1 MPHDIAEKPRNKQ
14 KPPTAMH
21 SLVRVWGTGSVSSF
35 WSQQNLEDSFW
46 KAAVRLVGEGF
57 HFQECVFRKYF
68 RTSKI
73 TGVHC
78 SLVYRNLERHDRAQ
92 QRGKQLNVTEQ
103 AP

>member
-1 MPHDIAEKPRNKQ
+1 M
-14 KPPTAMH
+14 AMH
-21 SLVRVWGTGSVSSF
+21 SLARVWGMGFLSSF

-46 KAAVRLVGEGF
+46 KAALRLVGEGF

-78 SLVYRNLERHDRAQ
+78 SLVYRNLERHDVPSREE
-92 QRGKQLNVTEQ
+92 NS
-103 AP
+103 